1 MRYWKIS
8 LFALLAL
15 FTFSCEEDFTFEPS
29 EDNESGTVVEP
40 DPEPTGAIS
49 AEYQLL
55 LDLTND
61 LRAAGCDCGGQYM
74 PPVTAVSW
82 STTIATAA
90 LAHSRDMDQNNHF
103 DHTGTDGSSP
113 GDRLTE
119 AGYNWRTYG
128 ENIALRYTT
137 ASAVFNGW
145 KNSPGHCRNMMN
157 AGFKE
162 MGAAQVGDYY
172 TQDFGAR

>member
-1 MRYWKIS
+1 MRFWKIT

-29 EDNESGTVVEP
+29 EEISSKPTVEP
-40 DPEPTGAIS
+40 DPEPTTDLS

-61 LRAAGCDCGGQYM
+61 LRVTGCDCGGQIM
-74 PPVTAVSW
+74 PPVGPVTW
-82 STTIATAA
+82 NTNIATAA
-90 LAHSRDMDQNNHF
+90 LAHSRDMDRNNHF
-103 DHTGTDGSSP
+103 DHAGTDGSSP

-119 AGYNWRTYG
+119 AGYAWRTYG
-128 ENIALRYTT
+128 ENIALRYPT
-137 ASAVFNGW
+137 ATAVFNGW